1 MWLLSGFQ
9 GSMLNNTLYEQWTA
23 DQPHQS
29 RARSVEMEMEDE
41 KKSALPP
48 PAYGATQGPGAPSG
62 APTPPLTSALTN
74 QPTTQDDRIPGEE
87 GCEEERTSN
96 NLISNTDT
104 IIHLLKGNIGTG
116 ILAMP
121 DAIKNSGLLVGNIGK
136 AKAREK
142 CSAFYDSL
150 PRIGVHGLDMHS
162 LHAPAGQQLSGTVQE
177 DRCQLDHKTANKKI
191 RTFLSDLRCIN
202 LSS

>member
-1 MWLLSGFQ
+1 
-9 GSMLNNTLYEQWTA
+9 
-23 DQPHQS
+23 
-29 RARSVEMEMEDE
+29 MEMEE
-41 KKSALPP
+41 ETKSGQESPSSVVQP
-48 PAYGATQGPGAPSG
+48 PAYGATQGSG
-62 APTPPLTSALTN
+62 TQIPATASTN

-136 AKAREK
+136 EK
-142 CSAFYDSL
+142 EKGGSTQQCSAFYNSL
-150 PRIGVHGLDMHS
+150 EDWCSWPRS
-162 LHAPAGQQLSGTVQE
+162 ASTACTCWSTTPRSCAGGQVAT
-177 DRCQLDHKTANKKI
+177 
-191 RTFLSDLRCIN
+191 
-202 LSS
+202 

>member
-1 MWLLSGFQ
+1 
-9 GSMLNNTLYEQWTA
+9 MLNNTLCEQWTA

-29 RARSVEMEMEDE
+29 RVCSVGIEMEEE
-41 KKSALPP
+41 AKSPSPILHP
-48 PAYGATQGPGAPSG
+48 PAYGATEGPGTQIPG
-62 APTPPLTSALTN
+62 ATASTKH
-74 QPTTQDDRIPGEE
+74 PTTQDDRIPGEE

-136 AKAREK
+136 K
-142 CSAFYDSL
+142 
-150 PRIGVHGLDMHS
+150 
-162 LHAPAGQQLSGTVQE
+162 
-177 DRCQLDHKTANKKI
+177 ANKEQRGQI
-191 RTFLSDLRCIN
+191 FFTSPQDWCLWPRFAFTACTSWSTILRSCAGGQVPTLWTKYSASTPNIEGN
-202 LSS
+202 GEI